1 MELKTADTGKMYRQD
16 NRRIVGNTMVIWVRM
31 LAIIV
36 IGLLCTRF
44 VFRALGASDA
54 GLYSVVGGLIAML
67 GLLSSAMTA
76 TTRRY
81 LNTEMGK
88 PDGSLNKVFNICL
101 SLHVVLALV
110 IFVLA
115 ETVGMYYVLHWLK
128 VAPGKLPDAIFVFQV
143 SVVTACLNIINMPC
157 QALMESYEKFFQTS
171 LIDIAANVFR
181 LVGCIVLLRWT
192 GNGLRFYALLM
203 AAMTFGS
210 MVTYRLYCR
219 RHWPDIVRRGRWRD
233 RALYKEIFAFNAW
246 SALGAGASLARTNG
260 SGMILNFF
268 FGTVVNG
275 AFSVAFQLEN
285 FAWMSVTRISN
296 TAAPQITR
304 NYESGDR
311 GRSLDLVGKIS
322 RYSALLMT
330 VIVSCALPELDFVL
344 ALWLKDVPPGAL
356 LYCRWTLVSA
366 LVRSFT
372 GGTSVLEQA
381 TGRIK
386 WFQVINSTLSL
397 ACLPVGWMLYRHGAQ
412 PVAIVHVYICYTV
425 LYRIVE
431 LALLHRMIGFRVGA
445 YLREAYLGP
454 LAVVLSMALYMAL
467 YRHVRPAEASVL
479 LRFAGIGA
487 TFLVS
492 CAATWTFGLRSS
504 ERQAAGTA
512 VVRLLRKRQA

>member
-1 MELKTADTGKMYRQD
+1 MELKNLNIDKTYSQD
-16 NRRIVGNTMVIWVRM
+16 NRRIAGNTMIIWVRM

-44 VFRALGASDA
+44 VFQALGASDT

-67 GLLSSAMTA
+67 GFLSSAMTA

-81 LNTEMGK
+81 LNVEMGR
-88 PDGSLNKVFNICL
+88 PDGDPNKVFNICL
-101 SLHVVLALV
+101 SLHVTLAAV
-110 IFVLA
+110 IFLLA

-157 QALMESYEKFFQTS
+157 QALMESFEKFFQTS
-171 LIDIAANVFR
+171 LIDIGANVFR
-181 LVGCIVLLRWT
+181 LVCCIILLHWN
-192 GNGLRFYALLM
+192 GNGLRFYALMM
-203 AAMTFGS
+203 ACMTFGS
-210 MVTYRLYCR
+210 MVAYRQYCR
-219 RHWPDIVRRGRWRD
+219 RRWPGIVRFKRCRD
-233 RALYKEIFAFNAW
+233 RALYREMFAFNTW

-260 SGMILNFF
+260 SSMIINFF

-275 AFSVAFQLEN
+275 AFSVAFQVEN
-285 FAWMSVTRISN
+285 FAWMSVTRLSN

-304 NYESGDR
+304 TYGFGDR
-311 GRSLDLVGKIS
+311 ERSLDLVGKIS

-330 VIVSCALPELDFVL
+330 VIVFCGLCELDFVL
-344 ALWLKDVPPGAL
+344 GLWLKDVPPGTL

-386 WFQVINSTLSL
+386 WFQIISSALSL
-397 ACLPVGWMLYRHGAQ
+397 ACLPVGWLLYRMGAQ
-412 PVAIVHVYICYTV
+412 PVTIVHVYIAYTLV
-425 LYRIVE
+425 YRIIE
-431 LALLHRMIGFRVGA
+431 LALLRRMTGFRVGT

-454 LAVVLSMALYMAL
+454 LAVVGVMTLCLLL
-467 YRHVRPAEASVL
+467 YRRIMPAKAAVVL
-479 LRFAGIGA
+479 RLAGIA
-487 TFLVS
+487 LTFVLS
-492 CAATWTFGLRSS
+492 AAAAWTFGVRPS
-504 ERQAAGTA
+504 ERRT
-512 VVRLLRKRQA
+512 VLNYLKRSK